1 MNSKEALKDLREV
14 KGWYDD
20 EFNKRLDIIEK
31 DLQRN
36 EPMKIGDV
44 QDLVHEDDKKEWGES
59 TQLHLCPNCKKP
71 VFPFHSSIYNKIK
84 YCEWCG
90 QALDWNE

>member
-14 KGWYDD
+14 KGWNDD

-36 EPMKIGDV
+36 EAMTPHVIKFV
-44 QDLVHEDDKKEWGES
+44 QFEPSVGI
-59 TQLHLCPNCKKP
+59 C
-71 VFPFHSSIYNKIK
+71 V
-84 YCEWCG
+84 CG
-90 QALDWNE
+90 QQVCSAQNYCDCCGQKLDWEVWE